1 MTTTFSDLGLPPSL
15 IHPLEDRGI
24 RDPFPIQEA
33 AIPDALAGRDV
44 SGRAPTGSGKTLA
57 FGLPMLALV
66 PKAKPHR
73 PGALVLAPTRELA
86 DQIRKELLPLA
97 KAMDRNIIAVFG
109 GVRYEPQK
117 RELRKGVDVLVAT
130 PGRLEDL
137 MEQGV
142 IDLSDAAIVAVD
154 EADRMAD
161 MGFLPSVRRILDR
174 TAENRQTLLFSAT
187 LDGDVGVLIRR
198 FQTDPVRHEAGTV
211 EPETTEAEH
220 HFWLIDHHDKV
231 QHTADVIESADRSI
245 VFTRTRHGADRLA
258 RQLSKIG
265 VNAVAMHGGRS
276 QNQRNRALQ
285 SFSKGDAQALI
296 ATDVAA
302 RGIHIDAV
310 ASVVHFDPPADH
322 KDYVHRSGRTARAG
336 ASGTVVS
343 LVTHEQRRTVQK
355 LQQQLDLDVPISRPT
370 QIREHRAPRDAEV
383 ASNRQKPS
391 HQEASPQ
398 GKPSGQQKQ
407 RTRNDPPPTGN
418 GAKTVHVSNLP
429 WGATDDDIKRLFRKY
444 GTVHQATVM
453 MDRRGRSKGYGLVD
467 MPFHH
472 AHDAVQGLQRAKLGG
487 RTLKI
492 RMSQPQ
498 HQRG

>member
-15 IHPLEDRGI
+15 TQTLADLGIHE
-24 RDPFPIQEA
+24 PFPIQEA
-33 AIPDALAGRDV
+33 TIPDALAGRDV
-44 SGRAPTGSGKTLA
+44 AGRAPTGSGKTLA
-57 FGLPMLALV
+57 FGLPIMARV
-66 PKAKPHR
+66 PKSKPHR
-73 PGALVLAPTRELA
+73 PGSLVLAPTRELA
-86 DQIRKELLPLA
+86 DQIRRDLAPLA
-97 KAMDRNIIAVFG
+97 KTMGRNVIAVFG

-117 RELRKGVDVLVAT
+117 REFRSGVDVLVAT

-142 IDLSDAAIVAVD
+142 VDLSDVALVTVD

-161 MGFLPSVRRILDR
+161 MGFLPAVRRILDR
-174 TAENRQTLLFSAT
+174 TSPNRQTLLFSAT
-187 LDGDVGVLIRR
+187 LDGDVAVLIRR
-198 FQTDPVRHEAGTV
+198 FQKDPVRHETGTV

-220 HFWLIDHHDKV
+220 YFWLVDHHDKV
-231 QHTADVIESADRSI
+231 EHTANVIEGSDRSI

-276 QNQRNRALQ
+276 QNQRNRALRA
-285 SFSKGDAQALI
+285 FSKGEAQALI

-343 LVTHEQRRTVQK
+343 LVTGEQRRTVQK
-355 LQQQLDLDVPISRPT
+355 LKQQLDLDHPITTPAPSTRPAKNRETAKRPAKSMEPRAPSHKKVVSNPQEPRKRSDPRPT
-370 QIREHRAPRDAEV
+370 A
-383 ASNRQKPS
+383 
-391 HQEASPQ
+391 
-398 GKPSGQQKQ
+398 
-407 RTRNDPPPTGN
+407 N
-418 GAKTVHVSNLP
+418 GAETVHVSNLP
-429 WGATDDDIKRLFRKY
+429 WSATDDDISRLFKKY
-444 GTVHQATVM
+444 GTVHQATVII
-453 MDRRGRSKGYGLVD
+453 DRRGRSKGYGLVD

-472 AHDAVQGLQRAKLGG
+472 AHDAIKGLQHAKLGG
-487 RTLKI
+487 RKLKI

-498 HQRG
+498 HNRG